1 MSGEHPDDLL
11 EAYAFGDCPEPQAPV
26 VGAHVLTCARC
37 GALVARAERAAGWIA
52 VTHVVAPPVALRDRV
67 LAAAR
72 AVRAPTAAGDAAA
85 TEPYAV
91 QAAEFGALL
100 DGLSPVQWTAPV
112 IGGRSVR
119 DLVLHLSGNDR
130 NVSTDLGDPAEPPPG
145 DPAEVW
151 RDGSDRLL
159 RTIGRGDAPLTTPVR
174 LAGRTP
180 LRRPLRDALIQRAF
194 ETWIHNDDIRT
205 AIDLPLVAPAADHLA
220 RIIGFGLGLLPAAMD
235 ANGKAHVGCAVRL
248 ALTGP
253 GGSDHV
259 VALSARR
266 LDPRGPV
273 AEVRLPADRFGR
285 LLAGRVP
292 VTGSVAVVSGDR
304 GAAFDMLAVAA
315 TLGCD

>member
-11 EAYAFGDCPEPQAPV
+11 EAYAFGDCPEPQASA

-37 GALVARAERAAGWIA
+37 AALIARAERAAEWIA
-52 VTHVVAPPVALRDRV
+52 VTHVAAPPVALRERV
-67 LAAAR
+67 LTAAR
-72 AVRAPTAAGDAAA
+72 SSRAPIAAGDAAV

-91 QAAEFGALL
+91 QAAEFGALI
-100 DGLSPVQWTAPV
+100 DGLTPVQWAAPV
-112 IGGRSVR
+112 TGGRSVR
-119 DLVLHLSGNDR
+119 DLVVHLSENDR
-130 NVSTDLGDPAEPPPG
+130 NVSTDLGDPSDPSPG

-159 RTIGRGDAPLTTPVR
+159 RTIGRGDAPLSTPVR
-174 LAGRTP
+174 LAGRVP
-180 LRRPLRDALIQRAF
+180 IRRPLREALIQRAF

-205 AIDLPLVAPAADHLA
+205 AIDLPLVAPAGDHLA
-220 RIIGFGLGLLPAAMD
+220 RILGFGLGLLPAAMD
-235 ANGKAHVGCAVRL
+235 AKGKSRTGCAVRL

-253 GGSDHV
+253 GGADHV
-259 VALSARR
+259 VPLSARGAG
-266 LDPRGPV
+266 PRGTV
-273 AEVRLPADRFGR
+273 AEVRLPADLFGR

-304 GAAFDMLAVAA
+304 DAAFDMLAVAA

>member
-11 EAYAFGDCPEPQAPV
+11 EAYAFGDCPVPQAPAV
-26 VGAHVLTCARC
+26 SAHVLTCARC
-37 GALVARAERAAGWIA
+37 AALVTRAERVAGWLA
-52 VTHVVAPPVALRDRV
+52 VTHVAAPPVALRERV

-72 AVRAPTAAGDAAA
+72 TVRQPMAAGAAA
-85 TEPYAV
+85 VTVPYAV
-91 QAAEFGALL
+91 QAAEFGALIDEL
-100 DGLSPVQWTAPV
+100 TPVQWAAPV

-130 NVSTDLGDPAEPPPG
+130 NVSTDLGHPAEPPPG

-180 LRRPLRDALIQRAF
+180 LRRPLRDALLQRAF

-205 AIDLPLVAPAADHLA
+205 AIDLPLVAPAGDHLA
-220 RIIGFGLGLLPAAMD
+220 RIVGFGLGLLPSAMD
-235 ANGKAHVGCAVRL
+235 AKGKARRGCAVRL

-259 VALSARR
+259 VALSAHGA
-266 LDPRGPV
+266 DPPGTV

>member
-1 MSGEHPDDLL
+1 MSEEHPDDLL
-11 EAYAFGDCPEPQAPV
+11 EAYAFGDCPEPRASA

-37 GALVARAERAAGWIA
+37 AALITRAGRAAEWLA
-52 VTHVVAPPVALRDRV
+52 VTHVAAPPVALRERV

-72 AVRAPTAAGDAAA
+72 TARAPIAAGDAAA

-91 QAAEFGALL
+91 QAAEFGALI
-100 DGLSPVQWTAPV
+100 DGLTPVQWTASV

-119 DLVLHLSGNDR
+119 DLVLHRSGNDR
-130 NVSTDLGDPAEPPPG
+130 NVSTDLGDPSEPPPG

-180 LRRPLRDALIQRAF
+180 IRRPLRDALIQRAF
-194 ETWIHNDDIRT
+194 ETWIHNDDIRA
-205 AIDLPLVAPAADHLA
+205 AINLPLVAPAGNHLA
-220 RIIGFGLGLLPAAMD
+220 RIVGFGLGLLPAAMD
-235 ANGKAHVGCAVRL
+235 AKGKAHHGCAVRL
-248 ALTGP
+248 MLTGP

-259 VALSARR
+259 VPLSARVG
-266 LDPRGPV
+266 DPPGTV

-304 GAAFDMLAVAA
+304 GAAFDLLAVAA